1 MYFNYRVFLGVETF
15 HSLRFGSFLEA
26 GCDICMAFLLLGS
39 MRLTASSFAEQHQMQ
54 IVVNEDARTLYC

>member
-26 GCDICMAFLLLGS
+26 GCDICMAFLLLGR
-39 MRLTASSFAEQHQMQ
+39 MRLTTSSFAEQH
-54 IVVNEDARTLYC
+54 